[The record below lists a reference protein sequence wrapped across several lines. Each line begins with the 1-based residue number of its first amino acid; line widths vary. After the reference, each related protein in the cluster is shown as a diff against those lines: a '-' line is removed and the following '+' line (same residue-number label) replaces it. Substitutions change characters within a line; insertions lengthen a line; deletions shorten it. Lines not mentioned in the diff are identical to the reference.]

1 MSTKLIAS
9 LCPYCAVGCG
19 LYLEVD
25 KGIAKVIEYMTDHPA
40 CEGALCPKGNA
51 LLEILN
57 HEERL
62 KYPLKKVGDG
72 FVRVTWDE
80 ALDLVAQGLSRNL
93 RKHGPKSLG
102 FLASSR
108 CNNEENYL
116 MQKMARLL
124 GSPNVD
130 NCARLCHS
138 PTVVGLGATFGAGAM
153 TNNLLDLENSKCIFA
168 IGTNFT
174 EAHPIVSRWA
184 QKAKDK
190 GAKVIVADPR
200 ITSTS
205 WMADIHLRLNPGSDI
220 DLLRGMMKVIL
231 DEGLADL
238 EFINSRTVG
247 FEDLQE
253 SLSDYS
259 LQEAAE
265 KTGITVGEIVNAARF
280 MQSRPHPLYS
290 IPWASPSTSAE
301 QITSRPVPLWRSSA
315 ARSGG
320 REQESGPCAAR
331 TMCKGTAIWAVCRS
345 FIPATRD
352 LEILRQSSSSKPA
365 GV

>member
-25 KGIAKVIEYMTDHPA
+25 KGIAKGIEYMTDHPA

-72 FVRVTWDE
+72 FVPITWDE

-138 PTVVGLGATFGAGAM
+138 PTVVGLGASFGAGAM

-174 EAHPIVSRWA
+174 EAHRPRLSARIPQRC
-184 QKAKDK
+184 DRR
-190 GAKVIVADPR
+190 IPVALE
-200 ITSTS
+200 TSK
-205 WMADIHLRLNPGSDI
+205 LRFS
-220 DLLRGMMKVIL
+220 
-231 DEGLADL
+231 
-238 EFINSRTVG
+238 
-247 FEDLQE
+247 Q
-253 SLSDYS
+253 
-259 LQEAAE
+259 
-265 KTGITVGEIVNAARF
+265 
-280 MQSRPHPLYS
+280 
-290 IPWASPSTSAE
+290 
-301 QITSRPVPLWRSSA
+301 
-315 ARSGG
+315 
-320 REQESGPCAAR
+320 
-331 TMCKGTAIWAVCRS
+331 
-345 FIPATRD
+345 
-352 LEILRQSSSSKPA
+352 ILRMPCIRGRWTDPTQA
-365 GV
+365 VDRRMFRF